1 MSDRYLK
8 ADLASIEAQISELV
22 SDNPELADDEEL
34 RVDMI
39 DGETSAIEFLRR
51 VHRRMRKAEA
61 LAEGAK
67 SEKDDAA
74 ERQKRFEKQADG
86 YKALSLAIL
95 NAANVEKLVTPF
107 ATYSVLNPR
116 VKAEVTD
123 LEAIPQGFYRLE
135 KKPDMKAIKEALE
148 AGNELP
154 GAHLTIGVHSLMI
167 RSK

>member
-1 MSDRYLK
+1 MSGRYLK

-39 DGETSAIEFLRR
+39 DGETSAIEFLHR
-51 VHRRMRKAEA
+51 VYRRMRKAEA

-95 NAANVEKLVTPF
+95 NAADVEKLVTPF
-107 ATYSVLNPR
+107 ATYSVLSPR
-116 VKAEVTD
+116 TKAEVTD
-123 LEAIPQGFYRLE
+123 LDAIPQGFYRIE
-135 KKPDMKAIKEALE
+135 KKPDLKAIKSALE
-148 AGNELP
+148 AGEKIP
-154 GAHLTIGVHSLMI
+154 GAELSLGVHSLMI
-167 RSK
+167 RRA

>member
-8 ADLASIEAQISELV
+8 ADLATIEAQIAELV
-22 SDNPELADDEEL
+22 TDNPELADDEEL
-34 RVDMI
+34 RIDMI

-51 VHRRMRKAEA
+51 VYRRMRKAEA

-67 SEKDDAA
+67 AEKDDSA

-86 YKALSLAIL
+86 YKALSLTIL
-95 NAANVEKLVTPF
+95 NAADVEKLVTPF
-107 ATYSVLNPR
+107 ATYSVLSPR
-116 VKAEVTD
+116 AKAEVRD

-135 KKPDMKAIKEALE
+135 KKPDMKAIKDALE
-148 AGNELP
+148 AGGKLP
-154 GAHLTIGVHSLMI
+154 GAELTIGVHSLMI